1 MTDEIV
7 EPVVLNLTPQGRI
20 MRWLRECFG
29 DEVASN
35 RAERAA
41 RVLEEACE
49 LAQAEGV
56 GVAQVGAICH
66 RVYGRPVGVPER
78 EGAGVM
84 VAMLGWAGASWC
96 DLDLLV
102 EGEVARIESIGVEEW
117 RRRHQAKAA
126 AGTALAGTPTR
137 DVIEAAVAW
146 VEAEVAN
153 DPPAENLLVGLR
165 VRERIEKT
173 RRASR
178 RRKRSR

>member
-1 MTDEIV
+1 MADETDEIV
-7 EPVVLNLTPQGRI
+7 EPVVLNLTPQGRV

-29 DEVASN
+29 EDVASN

-66 RVYGRPVGVPER
+66 RVYGRPVGIPER

-84 VAMLGWAGASWC
+84 VAMLGWAGASWV

-117 RRRHQAKAA
+117 RRRHQAKAD
-126 AGTALAGTPTR
+126 AGTPTR
-137 DVIEAAVAW
+137 EMIEAAVAW
-146 VEAEVAN
+146 VENEVAN
-153 DPPAENLLVGLR
+153 DPPAENLLIGLR
-165 VRERIEKT
+165 VRERIEKDA
-173 RRASR
+173 RASR
-178 RRKRSR
+178 RRRKGR